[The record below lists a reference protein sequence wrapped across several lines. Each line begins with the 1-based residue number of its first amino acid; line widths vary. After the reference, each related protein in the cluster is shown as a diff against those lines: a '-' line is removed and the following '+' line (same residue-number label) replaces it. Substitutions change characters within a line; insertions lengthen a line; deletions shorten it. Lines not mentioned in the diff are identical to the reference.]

1 MKLNSLLDKLFF
13 FLIAIVLI
21 AKVMNWFLNFSSEIN
36 TMISATMFSLIGIA
50 YVYAGLL
57 WYKKLIQTIFILCG
71 IFLIGMNFLNET
83 TWISIMAIICLL
95 TPMIIGRISSKDKNE
110 LAEQ

>member
-1 MKLNSLLDKLFF
+1 MKLNPFLQKLFF

-21 AKVMNWFLNFSSEIN
+21 AKVMNWFLDFNSEIN
-36 TMISATMFSLIGIA
+36 TIINVAMFSLIGMA
-50 YVYAGLL
+50 YIYTGLF
-57 WYKKLIQTIFILCG
+57 WDKKLIQTIFILCG
-71 IFLIGMNFLNET
+71 IFLIGMNFLKET

-95 TPMIIGRISSKDKNE
+95 TPMVIGRISSKDKKE

>member
-1 MKLNSLLDKLFF
+1 MKINSLLHKLFF
-13 FLIAIVLI
+13 FLIAIVLV
-21 AKVMNWFLNFSSEIN
+21 AKVMNWFLHFSPEVNSI
-36 TMISATMFSLIGIA
+36 ISTAMFSLIGIA
-50 YVYAGLL
+50 YVYTGLH
-57 WYKKLIQTIFILCG
+57 WNKKLIQTIFILCG

-95 TPMIIGRISSKDKNE
+95 TPMVIGRISSKEKKE

>member
-1 MKLNSLLDKLFF
+1 MKPNSLLHKLFF

-21 AKVMNWFLNFSSEIN
+21 AKIMNWFLNFSSEIN
-36 TMISATMFSLIGIA
+36 TIINAAMFSLIGMA
-50 YVYAGLL
+50 YIYTGLF
-57 WYKKLIQTIFILCG
+57 WDKKLIQTIFILCG

-95 TPMIIGRISSKDKNE
+95 TPMIIGRISSKDKKE
-110 LAEQ
+110 LAKQ

>member
-1 MKLNSLLDKLFF
+1 MKLNSSLQKLFF

-21 AKVMNWFLNFSSEIN
+21 AKVMNWFLDFNSEIN
-36 TMISATMFSLIGIA
+36 TIINVAMFSLIGMA
-50 YVYAGLL
+50 YIYTGLF
-57 WYKKLIQTIFILCG
+57 WDKKLIQTIFILCG
-71 IFLIGMNFLNET
+71 IFLIGMNFLKET

-95 TPMIIGRISSKDKNE
+95 IPMVIGRISSKDKKE